1 LGPMDRFVVT
11 FGTWAYALQRSI
23 HITRI
28 ARATGDHPMLRPNDG
43 IYGLQASLLK
53 TLASPRRLEIVH
65 FLGENGPVEVR
76 KIAEHFGSTQPA
88 VSQHLAALR
97 GVGIVEAV
105 REGREVRYQLA
116 DPEIVAACGLMR
128 QVLIRRIARLGDIAA
143 PYFYQAAEPAEVN
156 R

>member
-1 LGPMDRFVVT
+1 
-11 FGTWAYALQRSI
+11 
-23 HITRI
+23 
-28 ARATGDHPMLRPNDG
+28 MLRPADG

-65 FLGENGPVEVR
+65 YLGESGPVEVR
-76 KIAEHFGSTQPA
+76 KLAEHFGSTQPA
-88 VSQHLAALR
+88 ISQHLAALR

-105 REGREVRYQLA
+105 RDGREVRYQLA
-116 DPEIVAACGLMR
+116 DPEIVAACGAMR

-143 PYFYQAAEPAEVN
+143 PYSTEQPADSVPVN